1 MRSKSMP
8 TAGTLMLLECPV
20 PLMEENKRGK
30 YRLMQP
36 FNIGKHELLMQV
48 FTSKE
53 LQIAA
58 MGPSQVLSALTEA
71 A

>member
-1 MRSKSMP
+1 
-8 TAGTLMLLECPV
+8 
-20 PLMEENKRGK
+20 MEEKMRGK
-30 YRLMQP
+30 YWLMQP
-36 FNIGKHELLMQV
+36 FKIGKHEQIMHV

-58 MGPSQVLSALTEA
+58 MGPSQALSALTEA

>member
-1 MRSKSMP
+1 
-8 TAGTLMLLECPV
+8 
-20 PLMEENKRGK
+20 MEENKRGK
-30 YRLMQP
+30 YWLMQP
-36 FNIGKHELLMQV
+36 FNIGKHEQIMHV